1 MNTMYNIRSKP
12 ACVPYQEQILK
23 ATLIF
28 AMLMYHMI
36 YLLAE
41 RYAALQRNTNS
52 NAQEKDP
59 VYYNQI
65 EMTNYD
71 KKDRKK

>member
-1 MNTMYNIRSKP
+1 
-12 ACVPYQEQILK
+12 
-23 ATLIF
+23 
-28 AMLMYHMI
+28 MLMYHMI

-52 NAQEKDP
+52 KAQEKDP

-71 KKDRKK
+71 KKARKK